1 MTGCGFPVLP
11 GRAAGKLDL
20 SGITSL
26 PSRNQEGRARAEEYG
41 LGKRVENA
49 VIGACGAGWGLDL
62 SGRGGPLPEFRECLT
77 TDHCGVHLTRR

>member
-49 VIGACGAGWGLDL
+49 VIGACGAG
-62 SGRGGPLPEFRECLT
+62 
-77 TDHCGVHLTRR
+77 